1 MKTITIIAFLLSVF
15 YHSNDKKDFISSNYD
30 CSTSY
35 DEIGRCTGSAY
46 CTACKNCSRCAHC
59 SNGGTCGV
67 CSGTS
72 NNFYSSEKKKSRKTT
87 STNYSNKL
95 YTTKK
100 YYYAD
105 EEITIYNDS
114 INLREKPSTSSK
126 ILEKLSFG
134 DKVIFIEK
142 TGDWIKVKVEENEN
156 IGYLYSK
163 ILK

>member
-1 MKTITIIAFLLSVF
+1 MKTITIITFLLSIF
-15 YHSNDKKDFISSNYD
+15 YFSNDKKELVSSNYY

-35 DEIGRCTGSAY
+35 NEIGRCTGSAY

-72 NNFYSSEKKKSRKTT
+72 NNFYSSEKKKSKKAT
-87 STNYSNKL
+87 STNYSNKS

-100 YYYAD
+100 YYYTD
-105 EEITIYNDS
+105 EVIIIYNDFV
-114 INLREKPSTSSK
+114 NLREKPSTSSK

-134 DKVIFIEK
+134 DKVIFIEEN
-142 TGDWIKVKVEENEN
+142 GDWIKVKTDESEN